1 MDGVSLPGL
10 VEELLS
16 TARTASSS
24 RSAHTIHGGHEHAL
38 RQTLIALTAGHGL
51 GEHESPGEA
60 TLQVLAGRVRL
71 VADGESW
78 EGATGDYV
86 VIPPARH
93 SLDAV
98 KDCVVALTVVTR

>member
-1 MDGVSLPGL
+1 MESVFLPGL
-10 VEELLS
+10 VEELLA

-24 RSAHTIHGGHEHAL
+24 RSAHTIHGGHDHAL

-51 GEHESPGEA
+51 GDHESPGEA

-71 VADGESW
+71 VADGEAW

-98 KDCVVALTVVTR
+98 EDCVVALSVVTR